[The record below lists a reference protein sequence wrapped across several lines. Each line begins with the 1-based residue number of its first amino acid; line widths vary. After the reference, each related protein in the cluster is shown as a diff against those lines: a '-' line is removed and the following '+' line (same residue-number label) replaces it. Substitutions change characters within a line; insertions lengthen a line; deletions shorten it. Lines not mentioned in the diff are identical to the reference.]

1 VRRGWTED
9 ELTIATPRQMLQ
21 EVIDDHAV
29 EEAKVFLVKITE
41 VTVVIEVSTFESVFQ
56 LTMEDLWFQVAVS

>member
-1 VRRGWTED
+1 
-9 ELTIATPRQMLQ
+9 MLQ

-56 LTMEDLWFQVAVS
+56 LTMEDL